1 MNTQQFIG
9 NYFEDLLARMF
20 RLKRVDS
27 NFSHKEPDL
36 SNEEFCIEVKSSKY
50 DNGGVIKRR
59 QLRYLENFHLECL
72 YAFPYHELKTP
83 VRKYYPSDRALL
95 RAISLRS
102 LYIFPLDVVKARY
115 ETSYKRPYPTGDDF
129 VQIRESLASGIFDD
143 DADIWKRL
151 HLTPGKYAKAHPLGT
166 DIFIMA
172 KNKHT
177 LDALLKGLTASYSEM
192 GL

>member
-1 MNTQQFIG
+1 MNTQQLIG
-9 NYFEDLLARMF
+9 DYFEDLLARMF
-20 RLKRVDS
+20 KLKRVDS

-36 SNEEFCIEVKSSKY
+36 SNEKFCIEVKSSKF

-83 VRKYYPSDRALL
+83 IFRHYSSEKALL

-115 ETSYKRPYPTGDDF
+115 ETGYKRPYPTDDDF
-129 VQIRESLASGIFDD
+129 VQIRESLASGIFDGD
-143 DADIWKRL
+143 VDIWKLL
-151 HLTPGKYAKAHPLGT
+151 HLTPGKYAKAHPKGT

-172 KNKHT
+172 ENKNT
-177 LDALLKGLTASYSEM
+177 LDALLKGLTADYLAM